1 MPGAE
6 RREQLTPGPADY
18 GYKMT
23 AKNGCQDLGDVD
35 AGTKSVLHA
44 PCRNLQRERVAALS
58 VDITVNWN
66 FIRDGENAQVT
77 YATPQA
83 APAESDEGQP
93 AEEFPF
99 LDSVLP
105 LESSVLAPGLSM
117 PVPAG

>member
-1 MPGAE
+1 M
-6 RREQLTPGPADY
+6 
-18 GYKMT
+18 
-23 AKNGCQDLGDVD
+23 
-35 AGTKSVLHA
+35 
-44 PCRNLQRERVAALS
+44 S

-66 FIRDGENAQVT
+66 FIGDGENAQVT
-77 YATPQA
+77 YATPQPA
-83 APAESDEGQP
+83 AAESDQGEP

>member
-1 MPGAE
+1 M
-6 RREQLTPGPADY
+6 
-18 GYKMT
+18 
-23 AKNGCQDLGDVD
+23 
-35 AGTKSVLHA
+35 
-44 PCRNLQRERVAALS
+44 S

-83 APAESDEGQP
+83 HAAESDQRPP
-93 AEEFPF
+93 ADELPF
-99 LDSVLP
+99 VDSVLP